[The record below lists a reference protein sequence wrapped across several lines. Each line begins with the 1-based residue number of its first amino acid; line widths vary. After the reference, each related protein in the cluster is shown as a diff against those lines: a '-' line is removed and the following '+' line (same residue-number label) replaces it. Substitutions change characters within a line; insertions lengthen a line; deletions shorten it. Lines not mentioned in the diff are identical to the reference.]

1 MFRICNNKGFL
12 ITFPNGVTL
21 STQFGGGD
29 NCQNFEDP
37 VEINLAGKKCVD
49 SEIAVMDKEARW
61 RTGEAMALAGEP
73 GIVENV
79 VGHVTV
85 ELWWKL
91 VNACHQMP
99 EEPPEAVKGT

>member
-49 SEIAVMDKEARW
+49 SEIAVMDREGRW
-61 RTGEAMALAGEP
+61 RTSEAMALAGKP
-73 GIVENV
+73 AHAGDVA
-79 VGHVTV
+79 GHVTV
-85 ELWWKL
+85 DLWCRL
-91 VNACHQMP
+91 VNACLQLP
-99 EEPPEAVKGT
+99 DEPDELKNP